1 MYLVLFQTYKQHLIK
16 PPSTYVTK
24 SWLFHWK
31 SYIYVF
37 NKLWLKLPKCLQ
49 YQWREEEEHC
59 FRRFHT
65 AKVLMNKFLFIY
77 FYLSYLPLLNFWTR
91 ICCQKKYAVFW
102 PPSSFVKKKYLGSYS
117 SRINNNFTKIL
128 ILVYIKKVFQFWWQW
143 SRLQEKLVVQF
154 YDIHLKSK
162 INLINL

>member
-102 PPSSFVKKKYLGSYS
+102 PPSSFVKKKVSWKLFIKDKQQFYKNSNSSLYQKGISVLMTMKQITGKASGTILWYS
-117 SRINNNFTKIL
+117 SE
-128 ILVYIKKVFQFWWQW
+128 IKNQ
-143 SRLQEKLVVQF
+143 L
-154 YDIHLKSK
+154 D
-162 INLINL
+162 

>member
-1 MYLVLFQTYKQHLIK
+1 MYLVLFQIYKQQHLIK

-24 SWLFHWK
+24 SWLFHWMSTISSDGK
-31 SYIYVF
+31 KKNTVLGGFTRLRFWWTSSY
-37 NKLWLKLPKCLQ
+37 
-49 YQWREEEEHC
+49 
-59 FRRFHT
+59 
-65 AKVLMNKFLFIY
+65 LFF

-102 PPSSFVKKKYLGSYS
+102 PPSSFAKKKYLGSYS
-117 SRINNNFTKIL
+117 SRINKNFTKFL